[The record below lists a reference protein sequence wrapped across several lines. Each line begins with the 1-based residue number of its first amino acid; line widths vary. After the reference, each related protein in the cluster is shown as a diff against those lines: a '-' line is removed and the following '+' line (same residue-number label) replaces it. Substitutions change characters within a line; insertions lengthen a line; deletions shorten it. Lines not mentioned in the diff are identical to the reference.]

1 MKPAEDVVAMADAAG
16 GQGRGTSTSDG
27 AAIASAVS
35 DHLVDLGART
45 MFSTHYHRL
54 ADDWANDARVRL
66 GHMGCDVRGESGAEE
81 VTFLYKLTEGSCPK
95 SYGVNVARLA
105 GLPEDVAQAAAKA
118 SKEMEEAMNARAV
131 MRAVQ
136 AVRDAMDEF
145 ERTED
150 VSVLIA
156 AQQRARRVLAHV
168 KDPVKEAKE

>member
-1 MKPAEDVVAMADAAG
+1 
-16 GQGRGTSTSDG
+16 
-27 AAIASAVS
+27 
-35 DHLVDLGART
+35 

-54 ADDWANDARVRL
+54 ADDRANDARVRL

-81 VTFLYKLTEGSCPK
+81 VTFLYKLTQGSCPR

-105 GLPEDVAQAAAKA
+105 GLPEDVVQAAAKA

-131 MRAVQ
+131 MRPQ

-156 AQQRARRVLAHV
+156 AQERARRVLAHV
-168 KDPVKEAKE
+168 KDPVRRRPRNDEDESRDLGYH